1 MNYPIGLTCQEL
13 VELVT
18 EYLENSLEADARA
31 RFELHL
37 GVCPGCVDYLDQ
49 MRQTIRATGRL
60 HEETLD
66 PGIRDTLLEAFR
78 WWRVTPRESGDTERV
93 WH

>member
-18 EYLENSLEADARA
+18 EYLEYSLDADARA

-37 GVCPGCVDYLDQ
+37 SVCPGCIDYLEQ
-49 MRQTIRATGRL
+49 IRLTVRATGQLR
-60 HEETLD
+60 EEALEPAVRNALLD
-66 PGIRDTLLEAFR
+66 AFR
-78 WWRVTPRESGDTERV
+78 AWHGEQLSG
-93 WH
+93 

>member
-18 EYLENSLEADARA
+18 EYLENVLDAQARA

-37 GVCPGCVDYLDQ
+37 GICPACVDYLDQ
-49 MRQTIRATGRL
+49 MRHTIRATGQLR
-60 HEETLD
+60 EDTLD
-66 PGIRDTLLEAFR
+66 PGVRDALLQAFR
-78 WWRVTPRESGDTERV
+78 TWRGVDQPRPDTESA
-93 WH
+93 

>member
-18 EYLENSLEADARA
+18 DYLENSLEAETRA

-49 MRQTIRATGRL
+49 MRHTIHAAGALR
-60 HEETLD
+60 EESLD
-66 PGIRDTLLEAFR
+66 PAVRNALLEAFR
-78 WWRVTPRESGDTERV
+78 TWHVTDAHRVDTERA
-93 WH
+93 

>member
-18 EYLENSLEADARA
+18 NYLENSLEAETRA

-37 GVCPGCVDYLDQ
+37 GVCPGCLDYLNQ
-49 MRQTIRATGRL
+49 MRDTIRATGTLR
-60 HEETLD
+60 EDSLD
-66 PGIRDTLLEAFR
+66 PAVRNALVEAFR
-78 WWRVTPRESGDTERV
+78 TWRVTDEHRVDTERA
-93 WH
+93 

>member
-18 EYLENSLEADARA
+18 EYLENSLEPDARA

-37 GVCPGCVDYLDQ
+37 DVCPACVDYLDQ
-49 MRQTIRATGRL
+49 MRQTIRATGQL
-60 HEETLD
+60 HEESLD
-66 PGIRDTLLEAFR
+66 TAVRDALLEAFR
-78 WWRVTPRESGDTERV
+78 TWRVTERFQP
-93 WH
+93 